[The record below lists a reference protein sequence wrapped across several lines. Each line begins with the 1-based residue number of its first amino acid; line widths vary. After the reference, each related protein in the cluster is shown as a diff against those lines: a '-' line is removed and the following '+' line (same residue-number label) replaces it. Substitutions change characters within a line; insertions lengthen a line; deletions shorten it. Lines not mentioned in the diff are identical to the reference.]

1 MAAYL
6 NRTISLVTGQTGP
19 AADDDRHSS
28 STDTVDKSSP
38 GSPLSR
44 LNSTLQPSGSTTAAN
59 LLTESRLY
67 QSNDKSPLQIFVRAK
82 KKINDIYG
90 EIEEYVHETTTFINA
105 LHAEAEIVDKA
116 ERELFES
123 YVYKVAAIR
132 EVLQRDHMKVAFFG
146 RTSNGKSSVINAM
159 LREKILPSGIGHT
172 TNCFCQVE
180 GSNGGEAYLMKEGSD
195 EKLNVVNIKQLANA
209 LCQEKLCE
217 SSLVR
222 IFWPR
227 ERCSLL
233 RDDVVF
239 VDSPGVDVSAN
250 LDDWI
255 DNHCLNADVFVLVLN
270 AESTMTRAEKQFFH
284 TVSQKLSKP
293 NIFIL
298 NNRWDASANEPECQ
312 ESELAK
318 VKSQHTERCIDFL
331 TKELKVSNEKEAAER
346 VFFVSARETLQARI
360 EEAKGNPPHMGAI
373 AEGFQMRYFEFQ
385 DFERKFEECISQS
398 AVKTKFQ
405 QHSSRG
411 KSVSG
416 DMKSMLDN
424 IYERITIFRNL
435 KQDQK
440 NMLTERIQGTE
451 TQMMQVT
458 REMKMKIH
466 NMVEEVEEKV
476 SKALNEEIWRLGVL
490 IDEFNMPFHPERLV
504 LNIYK
509 KELNA
514 HVESGLGSNLR
525 ARLSMALAMNVE
537 SAQTEM
543 TDRMHALVPNEQLL
557 ATSTKM
563 VVRTQPFE
571 MLYSLN
577 CQNLCADFQE
587 DLEFKFSWGIAAMI
601 QRFTGKVRERSKKG
615 QPALVNRQSSIG
627 HSVSTPATTP
637 VEATPVCL
645 LPAPVVAGITPE
657 QLSLISR
664 FAVSSIGSQGTV
676 GGLVVAGI
684 VLLNSYVLNTHH
696 LQMLKT
702 IGWRV
707 LVGVGALYGCI
718 YLYERLSWTNSAK
731 ERTFK
736 GQYVRHATKKLKMI
750 VDLTS
755 ANCSHQVQQ
764 ELSSTFARLCRTVD
778 TATTDMNDELK
789 TLDSQLN
796 ILEANQKQLKLLRN
810 KANYIQNEL
819 DIFEHNY
826 ISPQ

>member
-19 AADDDRHSS
+19 SANDKN
-28 STDTVDKSSP
+28 STPGNDTVDDSRHNISLQTSASSTSANMT
-38 GSPLSR
+38 GITDNR
-44 LNSTLQPSGSTTAAN
+44 MYQP
-59 LLTESRLY
+59 
-67 QSNDKSPLQIFVRAK
+67 NDKSPLQIFVRAK

-90 EIEEYVHETTTFINA
+90 EIEEYVLETTTFITA
-105 LHAEAEIVDKA
+105 LHADAEIVDKA

-123 YVYKVAAIR
+123 YVHKVAAIR

-180 GSNGGEAYLMKEGSD
+180 GSDGGEAYLMKEGSD

-209 LCQEKLCE
+209 LCQEKLSE

-255 DNHCLNADVFVLVLN
+255 DNHCINADVFVLVLN

-298 NNRWDASANEPECQ
+298 NNRWDASANEPEFQ

-373 AEGFQMRYFEFQ
+373 AEGFQIRYFEFQ

-416 DMKSMLDN
+416 DMRSMLDN
-424 IYERITIFRNL
+424 IFERITIFRDL

-440 NMLTERIQGTE
+440 NLLTERIQGTE

-537 SAQTEM
+537 AAQTEM
-543 TDRMHALVPNEQLL
+543 TERMHALVPNEKLL
-557 ATSTKM
+557 TNSAKLA
-563 VVRTQPFE
+563 VRTQPFE

-587 DLEFKFSWGIAAMI
+587 DLDFKFSWGITAMI
-601 QRFTGKVRERSKKG
+601 QRFTGKVRERSKK
-615 QPALVNRQSSIG
+615 QTPALLNRQSSIG
-627 HSVSTPATTP
+627 HSVVTPVSTP
-637 VEATPVCL
+637 VETTPVCL
-645 LPAPVVAGITPE
+645 LPGTVVGGITPE
-657 QLSLISR
+657 QLSVISR
-664 FAVSSIGSQGTV
+664 FALSSIGSQGTV

-684 VLLNSYVLNTHH
+684 
-696 LQMLKT
+696 MLKT

-707 LVGVGALYGCI
+707 LVGIGALYGCI

-731 ERTFK
+731 ERAFK
-736 GQYVRHATKKLKMI
+736 SQYVRHATKKLKMI

-778 TATTDMNDELK
+778 TATTDMNEELK
-789 TLDSQLN
+789 TLEAQLN
-796 ILEANQKQLKLLRN
+796 VLESNQKQLKLLRN

-826 ISPQ
+826 IAPQ

>member
-6 NRTISLVTGQTGP
+6 NRTISLVTGQTAPNDNDGN
-19 AADDDRHSS
+19 SS
-28 STDTVDKSSP
+28 STDTVDQS
-38 GSPLSR
+38 LSR
-44 LNSTLQPSGSTTAAN
+44 LNSSLQPSGSTTAAN
-59 LLTESRLY
+59 LLPGGSRPY
-67 QSNDKSPLQIFVRAK
+67 PMNDKSPLQIFVRAK

-90 EIEEYVHETTTFINA
+90 EIEEYVCETTTFIDKI
-105 LHAEAEIVDKA
+105 HDEAEIVDKE
-116 ERELFES
+116 ERDLFKS
-123 YVYKVAAIR
+123 YVEKVAGIR
-132 EVLQRDHMKVAFFG
+132 TVLQRDHMKVAFFG

-180 GSNGGEAYLMKEGSD
+180 GSNGDEAYLMTEGSD
-195 EKLNVVNIKQLANA
+195 EHINVVNIKQLANA

-411 KSVSG
+411 KSVAG
-416 DMKSMLDN
+416 DMRSMLDN
-424 IYERITIFRNL
+424 IYERITIFRNH
-435 KQDQK
+435 KMDQK

-451 TQMMQVT
+451 TQMLQVT
-458 REMKMKIH
+458 REMKTKIH

-543 TDRMHALVPNEQLL
+543 TDRMHALVPDKELL

-587 DLEFKFSWGIAAMI
+587 DLEFKFSWGITAMI
-601 QRFTGKVRERSKKG
+601 QRFTGKVRERSQKN
-615 QPALVNRQSSIG
+615 QPALVHRQSSIG
-627 HSVSTPATTP
+627 HSVVTPASTP
-637 VEATPVCL
+637 VETTPVCL
-645 LPAPVVAGITPE
+645 LPGSGGMTGITPE

-684 VLLNSYVLNTHH
+684 
-696 LQMLKT
+696 MLKT

-789 TLDSQLN
+789 TLEGQLN
-796 ILEANQKQLKLLRN
+796 VLEANQKQLKLLRN

>member
-19 AADDDRHSS
+19 AAADDDDRHST
-28 STDTVDKSSP
+28 STDNTS
-38 GSPLSR
+38 L
-44 LNSTLQPSGSTTAAN
+44 TTTAAPN
-59 LLTESRLY
+59 FLPETRLY

-90 EIEEYVHETTTFINA
+90 EIEEYVLETTTFINA

-123 YVYKVAAIR
+123 YVFKVAAIR

-312 ESELAK
+312 ESLMLHYPSSIK

-331 TKELKVSNEKEAAER
+331 TKELKVSNEKEATER

-416 DMKSMLDN
+416 DMRSMLDN

-601 QRFTGKVRERSKKG
+601 QRFTGKVRERSKKN

-627 HSVSTPATTP
+627 HSVVTPASTP
-637 VEATPVCL
+637 VEATTPVCL
-645 LPAPVVAGITPE
+645 LPGPSVAGITPE
-657 QLSLISR
+657 QLSVISR
-664 FAVSSIGSQGTV
+664 FAMTSIGSQGTV

-684 VLLNSYVLNTHH
+684 
-696 LQMLKT
+696 MLKT

-736 GQYVRHATKKLKMI
+736 SQYVRHATKKLKMI

-778 TATTDMNDELK
+778 TATTDMNEELK
-789 TLDSQLN
+789 TLESQLN
-796 ILEANQKQLKLLRN
+796 VLEGNQKQLKLLRN

>member
-19 AADDDRHSS
+19 NDNDKNSTGTDSVDDSRHNLSLQTSAS
-28 STDTVDKSSP
+28 STSANFNTMSDN
-38 GSPLSR
+38 R
-44 LNSTLQPSGSTTAAN
+44 MYQP
-59 LLTESRLY
+59 
-67 QSNDKSPLQIFVRAK
+67 NDKSPLQIFVRAK

-90 EIEEYVHETTTFINA
+90 EIEEYVLETTTFITA
-105 LHAEAEIVDKA
+105 LHADAEIVDKA

-123 YVYKVAAIR
+123 YVFKVAAIR

-180 GSNGGEAYLMKEGSD
+180 GSDGGEAYLMKEGSD

-298 NNRWDASANEPECQ
+298 NNRWDASANEPEFQ
-312 ESELAK
+312 ES

-360 EEAKGNPPHMGAI
+360 EESKGNPPHLGAI
-373 AEGFQMRYFEFQ
+373 AEGFQIRYFEFQ

-416 DMKSMLDN
+416 DMRSMLDN

-440 NMLTERIQGTE
+440 NLLTERIQGTE

-537 SAQTEM
+537 AAQTEM

-557 ATSTKM
+557 INSTKM

-601 QRFTGKVRERSKKG
+601 QRFTGKVRERSKK
-615 QPALVNRQSSIG
+615 QTPALVNRQSSIG
-627 HSVSTPATTP
+627 HTVVTPVSTP

-645 LPAPVVAGITPE
+645 LPTPGVGGITPE
-657 QLSLISR
+657 QLSIISR
-664 FAVSSIGSQGTV
+664 FAMSSIGSQGTV
-676 GGLVVAGI
+676 GGLVVAG
-684 VLLNSYVLNTHH
+684 V
-696 LQMLKT
+696 MLKT

-707 LVGVGALYGCI
+707 LVGIGALYGCI

-778 TATTDMNDELK
+778 TATTDMNEELK
-789 TLDSQLN
+789 TLEAQLN
-796 ILEANQKQLKLLRN
+796 VLEANQKQLKLLRN

-826 ISPQ
+826 IAPQ

>member
-1 MAAYL
+1 MSESGNNQAAYL

-19 AADDDRHSS
+19 ADDDRHAS
-28 STDTVDKSSP
+28 STDTVDKSGT

-44 LNSTLQPSGSTTAAN
+44 LNSSLQPSGSTMAAN
-59 LLTESRLY
+59 LLPESRLY

-180 GSNGGEAYLMKEGSD
+180 GSNGGEAYLMTEGSE

-312 ESELAK
+312 ES

-373 AEGFQMRYFEFQ
+373 AEGFQIRYFEFQ

-440 NMLTERIQGTE
+440 NLLTERIQGTE

-557 ATSTKM
+557 ATSTKL

-615 QPALVNRQSSIG
+615 QPALVHRQSSIG

-637 VEATPVCL
+637 VESTPVCL
-645 LPAPVVAGITPE
+645 LPAPGVAGITPE

-684 VLLNSYVLNTHH
+684 
-696 LQMLKT
+696 MLKT

-736 GQYVRHATKKLKMI
+736 SQYVRHATKKLKMI

>member
-19 AADDDRHSS
+19 NDDDRHSS
-28 STDTVDKSSP
+28 STDTVDKSGP

-44 LNSTLQPSGSTTAAN
+44 LNSSLQPSGSTTAAN
-59 LLTESRLY
+59 LVPESRLY

-123 YVYKVAAIR
+123 YVNKVAAIR

-209 LCQEKLCE
+209 LCQEKLSE

-312 ESELAK
+312 ES

-373 AEGFQMRYFEFQ
+373 AEGFQIRYFEFQ

-563 VVRTQPFE
+563 IVRTQPFE

-637 VEATPVCL
+637 VESTPVCL
-645 LPAPVVAGITPE
+645 LPAPGMAAITPE
-657 QLSLISR
+657 QLTLISR

-684 VLLNSYVLNTHH
+684 
-696 LQMLKT
+696 MLKT

>member
-19 AADDDRHSS
+19 NANDDDDRHST
-28 STDTVDKSSP
+28 STDTS
-38 GSPLSR
+38 L
-44 LNSTLQPSGSTTAAN
+44 TMGSTTPAPN
-59 LLTESRLY
+59 FLPETRLY

-90 EIEEYVHETTTFINA
+90 EIEEYVLETTTFINA

-123 YVYKVAAIR
+123 YVFKVAAIR

-312 ESELAK
+312 ES

-331 TKELKVSNEKEAAER
+331 TKELKVSNEKEATER

-416 DMKSMLDN
+416 DMRSMLDN

-587 DLEFKFSWGIAAMI
+587 DLEFKFSWGMAAMI
-601 QRFTGKVRERSKKG
+601 QRFTGKVRERSKKN

-627 HSVSTPATTP
+627 HSVVTPASTP
-637 VEATPVCL
+637 VEATTPVCL
-645 LPAPVVAGITPE
+645 LPGPSVAGITPE
-657 QLSLISR
+657 QLSVISR
-664 FAVSSIGSQGTV
+664 FAMSSIGSQGTV

-684 VLLNSYVLNTHH
+684 
-696 LQMLKT
+696 MLKT

-736 GQYVRHATKKLKMI
+736 SQYVRHATKKLKMI

-778 TATTDMNDELK
+778 TATTDMNEELK
-789 TLDSQLN
+789 TLESQLN
-796 ILEANQKQLKLLRN
+796 VLEGNQKQLKLLRN

>member
-19 AADDDRHSS
+19 ADDDRHAS
-28 STDTVDKSSP
+28 STDTVDKSGP

-44 LNSTLQPSGSTTAAN
+44 LNSSLQPSGSTLAAN
-59 LLTESRLY
+59 LLPESRLY

-180 GSNGGEAYLMKEGSD
+180 GSNGGEAYLMTEGSE

-312 ESELAK
+312 ES

-373 AEGFQMRYFEFQ
+373 AEGFQIRYFEFQ

-440 NMLTERIQGTE
+440 NLLTERIQGTE

-587 DLEFKFSWGIAAMI
+587 DLEFKFSWGI
-601 QRFTGKVRERSKKG
+601 T
-615 QPALVNRQSSIG
+615 
-627 HSVSTPATTP
+627 
-637 VEATPVCL
+637 
-645 LPAPVVAGITPE
+645 
-657 QLSLISR
+657 
-664 FAVSSIGSQGTV
+664 
-676 GGLVVAGI
+676 
-684 VLLNSYVLNTHH
+684 
-696 LQMLKT
+696 MLKT

-736 GQYVRHATKKLKMI
+736 SQYVRHATKKLKMI

>member
-19 AADDDRHSS
+19 ADDDRHAS
-28 STDTVDKSSP
+28 STDT
-38 GSPLSR
+38 
-44 LNSTLQPSGSTTAAN
+44 
-59 LLTESRLY
+59 
-67 QSNDKSPLQIFVRAK
+67 IFVRAK

-180 GSNGGEAYLMKEGSD
+180 GSNGGEAYLMTEGSE

-312 ESELAK
+312 ES

-373 AEGFQMRYFEFQ
+373 AEGFQIRYFEFQ

-398 AVKTKFQ
+398 AK
-405 QHSSRG
+405 
-411 KSVSG
+411 
-416 DMKSMLDN
+416 
-424 IYERITIFRNL
+424 
-435 KQDQK
+435 
-440 NMLTERIQGTE
+440 
-451 TQMMQVT
+451 
-458 REMKMKIH
+458 
-466 NMVEEVEEKV
+466 
-476 SKALNEEIWRLGVL
+476 
-490 IDEFNMPFHPERLV
+490 
-504 LNIYK
+504 
-509 KELNA
+509 
-514 HVESGLGSNLR
+514 
-525 ARLSMALAMNVE
+525 
-537 SAQTEM
+537 
-543 TDRMHALVPNEQLL
+543 
-557 ATSTKM
+557 
-563 VVRTQPFE
+563 
-571 MLYSLN
+571 
-577 CQNLCADFQE
+577 
-587 DLEFKFSWGIAAMI
+587 
-601 QRFTGKVRERSKKG
+601 
-615 QPALVNRQSSIG
+615 
-627 HSVSTPATTP
+627 
-637 VEATPVCL
+637 
-645 LPAPVVAGITPE
+645 
-657 QLSLISR
+657 
-664 FAVSSIGSQGTV
+664 
-676 GGLVVAGI
+676 
-684 VLLNSYVLNTHH
+684 
-696 LQMLKT
+696 
-702 IGWRV
+702 
-707 LVGVGALYGCI
+707 
-718 YLYERLSWTNSAK
+718 
-731 ERTFK
+731 
-736 GQYVRHATKKLKMI
+736 
-750 VDLTS
+750 
-755 ANCSHQVQQ
+755 
-764 ELSSTFARLCRTVD
+764 
-778 TATTDMNDELK
+778 
-789 TLDSQLN
+789 
-796 ILEANQKQLKLLRN
+796 
-810 KANYIQNEL
+810 
-819 DIFEHNY
+819 
-826 ISPQ
+826 

>member
-312 ESELAK
+312 ES

-684 VLLNSYVLNTHH
+684 
-696 LQMLKT
+696 MLKT